1 MAVSLQV
8 VGVVGFYMVAALV
21 MVFVN
26 KMVLNAAP
34 NLTVLFM
41 FFQSTTTVLLL
52 IATSFITSLVQLPTL
67 DITTAR
73 KLTPLILVD
82 TAGFVFNALC
92 LRDVEAAFYQIARG
106 MVLPLTI
113 FIVSLNSGQRPSLS
127 VVGCASIV
135 TIGFFIGT
143 SFSSD
148 LPEKSVPTPL
158 ALFYGF
164 LSSLSIA
171 VHAVLVKSSLSH
183 VNGNST
189 MLSFWSNL
197 GSAVLLGALA
207 LFKGEVL
214 DFYAMTGRVD
224 WDWNTFAWG
233 NLITGIFGFLISIAG
248 ILSVKVTSPV
258 THMFSSAARSVL
270 QVFLGVRIFGDVFT
284 SQRATSVFVILT
296 GTLLYTYI
304 KSQEPSK
311 PAPPK
316 SDIESQQPLVEREGE
331 MKEKERD

>member
-8 VGVVGFYMVAALV
+8 VGVVSFYMVAALI

-26 KMVLNAAP
+26 KLVLNAAP

-41 FFQSTTTVLLL
+41 FFQSTTTVVLL
-52 IATSFITSLVQLPTL
+52 ILTSFLTPLVQLPQL
-67 DITTAR
+67 SLSAAR
-73 KLTPLILVD
+73 NLTPLIIVD

-113 FIVSLNSGQRPSLS
+113 LVVSCTSRQAPSLK
-127 VVGCASIV
+127 VVGCATIV
-135 TIGFFIGT
+135 TLGFFIGT
-143 SFSSD
+143 SFPAG
-148 LPEKSVPTPL
+148 LPAKSVMSPT

-164 LSSLSIA
+164 LSSMSIA
-171 VHAVLVKSSLSH
+171 LHAVLVKSSLPY
-183 VNGNST
+183 VNGNPT

-197 GSAVLLGALA
+197 GSALLLGALS
-207 LFKGEVL
+207 LLKGEVVE
-214 DFYAMTGRVD
+214 FMGMTTKVD
-224 WDWNTFAWG
+224 WDWNTFLWG
-233 NLITGIFGFLISIAG
+233 NIVTGVFGFLISIAG

-270 QVFLGVRIFGDVFT
+270 QVFLGVKLFGDVFT
-284 SQRATSVFVILT
+284 TQRAMSVFTILV

-304 KSQEPSK
+304 KTQEPK
-311 PAPPK
+311 AAPASVLPTTK
-316 SDIESQQPLVEREGE
+316 QDAESQAKLLHN
-331 MKEKERD
+331 EKEEG

>member
-1 MAVSLQV
+1 
-8 VGVVGFYMVAALV
+8 

-41 FFQSTTTVLLL
+41 FFQSATTVLLL
-52 IATSFITSLVQLPTL
+52 IATSFITTWVQIPTF
-67 DITTAR
+67 DIAIAR
-73 KLTPLILVD
+73 KLSPLIIVD
-82 TAGFVFNALC
+82 SAGFVFNALC

-113 FIVSLNSGQRPSLS
+113 LVVALNSGSRPSLA
-127 VVGCASIV
+127 VVGCASVV
-135 TIGFFIGT
+135 TLGFFLGV
-143 SFSSD
+143 SFPQD
-148 LPEKSVPTPL
+148 LPAKAVPTPM

-171 VHAVLVKSSLSH
+171 LHAVLVKSSLPH

-197 GSAVLLGALA
+197 GSAVLLGGLA
-207 LFKGEVL
+207 TLKGEVFE
-214 DFYAMTGRVD
+214 FYVMTGRSD
-224 WDWNTFAWG
+224 WDWTTFAWG
-233 NLITGIFGFLISIAG
+233 NLVTGVFGFLISVAG

-270 QVFLGVRIFGDVFT
+270 QVALGVKIFGDVFT
-284 SQRATSVFVILT
+284 TQRAASVLTILT
-296 GTLLYTYI
+296 GTLLYTYV
-304 KSQEPSK
+304 KSREPTPTPAR
-311 PAPPK
+311 PAPQ
-316 SDIESQQPLVEREGE
+316 DIETGKAEGD
-331 MKEKERD
+331 KEAKA